1 MNTIPP
7 RRIHLIAIGGAA
19 MHNLALAL
27 HHNGATVTGSD
38 DEIYDPSRSRLAA
51 AGLLPTAMGW
61 DADRITSDLD
71 TVIVGMHARA
81 DNPELLR
88 ARELGLPT
96 LSYPEYIY
104 EASRHKK
111 RIVVGGSHG
120 KTSTTAMILHVLRKC
135 GLDADYLV
143 GAQLEG
149 FERMVRLSDAPI
161 MVIEGD
167 EYLASPILREP
178 KFHFYQ
184 PHIAVLT
191 GIAWDHINVF
201 PTWDNYVEQFA
212 RFLDTLP
219 DGAFLAHYAGDA
231 TLSKVVAERGGRLRT
246 RAYDAFAAQV
256 VDGVTRV
263 PSASGSWHS
272 LSVFGAHNLQNLRA
286 AQLVCAEL
294 GVTEEAFLQAVAD
307 FTGAAK
313 RLERLYEDSTKVA
326 YKDFAHAPSKVKA
339 TVAAMKAQ
347 YPSRPLVAVLE
358 LHTFSSLNRDFLP
371 EYAGALDA
379 ADVAVVYFDPHTLAM
394 KQLPELDE
402 AVVKAGFGR
411 TDLRVVTSAD
421 ALRRMLDAVDFGG
434 VNLLLMSS
442 GAFGGLDVATEVR
455 RWMEAAV

>member
-1 MNTIPP
+1 MNTISP

-27 HHNGATVTGSD
+27 HHNGAYVTGSD

-51 AGLLPTAMGW
+51 AGLLPDRMGW
-61 DADRITSDLD
+61 DESRISPELD

-88 ARELGLPT
+88 ARALGLPT

-104 EASRHKK
+104 EAARDKK

-178 KFHFYQ
+178 KFHFYR
-184 PHIAVLT
+184 PHIAILT

-201 PTWDNYVEQFA
+201 PTWENYVEQFA

-219 DGAFLAHYAGDA
+219 EGAFLAHYAGDD
-231 TLSKVVAERGGRLRT
+231 TLSDVVQNRGKQLRVVAYE
-246 RAYDAFAAQV
+246 AFAANV
-256 VDGVTRV
+256 VNGTTRV
-263 PSASGSWHS
+263 QSTNGAWQS
-272 LSVFGAHNLQNLRA
+272 LAIFGAHNLQNLRA
-286 AQLVCAEL
+286 AQLVCGEL
-294 GVTEEAFLQAVAD
+294 GITEDAFLSAIAD

-347 YPSRPLVAVLE
+347 FPNRRLVAVLE

-371 EYAGALDA
+371 EYAGALAA

-394 KQLPELDE
+394 KRLPALDE
-402 AVVKAGFGR
+402 VVVKAGFGR
-411 TDLRVVTSAD
+411 EDLEVVTSAA
-421 ALRRMLDAVDFGG
+421 ALRRMLEGEDYADT
-434 VNLLLMSS
+434 NLLLMSS
-442 GAFGGLDVATEVR
+442 GAFGGLELPTLVHE
-455 RWMEAAV
+455 WMSAAG